1 MAGAATGDGFVRGAT
16 GPGFAAVGCG
26 VLDGV
31 DETEVVFETTA
42 DLGRTRAEI
51 FFLAATGG
59 AAAVAVE
66 AGLEAVS

>member
-1 MAGAATGDGFVRGAT
+1 MAGAATGEGFVRGAI
-16 GPGFAAVGCG
+16 GPGFAAVGCV

-31 DETEVVFETTA
+31 DETEDVFETTA

-59 AAAVAVE
+59 AAVVA
-66 AGLEAVS
+66 GEAVLEVVS